1 MELTQEEINK
11 ILKNKGI
18 CVIDR
23 EIEIKLIEKLIKSY
37 NNFLIIFIILM
48 IFVDK

>member
-11 ILKNKGI
+11 ILKDKRI

-37 NNFLIIFIILM
+37 NEMNNIY
-48 IFVDK
+48 